1 MMSWQECSIMDEKL
15 KFIARYLE
23 GETITSLCREFGVSR
38 TTGHNLLKRY
48 REMGSEALVAQ
59 NRAPKRYANKLPI
72 QVEALILDLKRKYS
86 NWGAPKIREKIIKA
100 FPHVKPPA
108 KSTIHA
114 VLDRNDLVKK
124 RKGRKRYKNEGTKLT
139 HVKTANDLWCADYK
153 GEFMTGNKRYC
164 YPLTITDYAS
174 RFLISCDGLTST
186 QAEFAFES
194 FERAFKEYGLPK
206 AIRTDNGAP
215 FASAQSFYHLTQ
227 LSVWWMR
234 LGINIE
240 RITPGCPQENGRHER
255 MHLTLKQETTRP
267 PRDNIIAQQEVFD
280 KFINVYNFERPHA
293 GIDNKYPTELY
304 QKSDR
309 EYKKPEPLYYPFHDQ
324 TIMVSQ
330 CGRVCTKG
338 LKVSLSKAFAGVEV
352 GIKEMEDGIWVVSF
366 LDYDLGYF
374 DDTSKKVEPITDPFG
389 MGKV

>member
-1 MMSWQECSIMDEKL
+1 MGWQERSVMDEKL

-23 GETITSLCREFGVSR
+23 GESITSLCKEFEVSR
-38 TTGHNLLKRY
+38 TTGHSLIKRY

-72 QVEALILDLKRKYS
+72 QVEALILDLKRKYK

-100 FPHVKPPA
+100 FPHVKAPA
-108 KSTIHA
+108 KSTVHA
-114 VLDRNDLVKK
+114 VLDRNGLVKK

-139 HVKTANDLWCADYK
+139 HVKAANDLWCADYK
-153 GEFMTGNKRYC
+153 GEFMTGNKKYC
-164 YPLTITDYAS
+164 YPLTITDYSS
-174 RFLISCDGLTST
+174 RYLIHCDALTST
-186 QAEFAFES
+186 NMEFAFES

-206 AIRTDNGAP
+206 SLRTDNGSP

-234 LGINIE
+234 LGINVE

-267 PRDNIIAQQEVFD
+267 PRANIIAQQEDFD
-280 KFINVYNFERPHA
+280 KFINIYNEERPHA
-293 GIDNKYPTELY
+293 GINNKYPSELY
-304 QKSDR
+304 KKSNR
-309 EYKKPEPLYYPFHDQ
+309 EYKKPEPIYYPFHDQ
-324 TIMVSQ
+324 TITVSQ

-374 DDTSKKVEPITDPFG
+374 DDKSRKVEPITDPFG
-389 MGKV
+389 MKKV

>member
-1 MMSWQECSIMDEKL
+1 MGWQECSVMDEKL

-23 GETITSLCREFGVSR
+23 GETITSLCKEFDVSR
-38 TTGHNLLKRY
+38 TTGHGLIKRY
-48 REMGSEALVAQ
+48 REMGSQALVAQ

-72 QVEALILDLKRKYS
+72 QVEALILDLKRKYK

-100 FPHVKPPA
+100 FPDVKTPA

-114 VLDRNDLVKK
+114 VLDRNGLVEK
-124 RKGRKRYKNEGTKLT
+124 RRGRKRYKNEGTILT
-139 HVKTANDLWCADYK
+139 HVKNPNDLWCADYK
-153 GEFMTGNKRYC
+153 GEFMTGDKRYC

-174 RFLISCDGLTST
+174 RYLIHCNALAST
-186 QAEFAFES
+186 QMEFAFES

-234 LGINIE
+234 LGINVE

-267 PRDNIIAQQEVFD
+267 PRANIIAQQEEFD
-280 KFINVYNFERPHA
+280 KFINIYNYERPHA
-293 GIDNKYPTELY
+293 GINN
-304 QKSDR
+304 
-309 EYKKPEPLYYPFHDQ
+309 
-324 TIMVSQ
+324 
-330 CGRVCTKG
+330 
-338 LKVSLSKAFAGVEV
+338 KVSAPSTVL
-352 GIKEMEDGIWVVSF
+352 
-366 LDYDLGYF
+366 
-374 DDTSKKVEPITDPFG
+374 
-389 MGKV
+389 

>member
-1 MMSWQECSIMDEKL
+1 MGWQECSVMDEKL

-23 GETITSLCREFGVSR
+23 GETITSLCKEFEVSR
-38 TTGHNLLKRY
+38 TTGHGLIKRY

-72 QVEALILDLKRKYS
+72 QVEALILDLKRKYK

-108 KSTIHA
+108 KSTVHA
-114 VLDRNDLVKK
+114 VLDRNGLVEK
-124 RKGRKRYKNEGTKLT
+124 RQGRKRYKNEGTILT
-139 HVKTANDLWCADYK
+139 HVKEANDLWCADYK
-153 GEFMTGNKRYC
+153 GEFMTGDKKYC
-164 YPLTITDYAS
+164 YPLTITDYSS
-174 RFLISCDGLTST
+174 RYLIHCNALAST
-186 QAEFAFES
+186 QMEFAFES

-206 AIRTDNGAP
+206 AIRTDNGSP

-234 LGINIE
+234 LGIVVE

-267 PRDNIIAQQEVFD
+267 PRANLIAQQEEFD
-280 KFINVYNFERPHA
+280 KFINIYNFERPHE
-293 GIDNKYPTELY
+293 GIENKYPSELY
-304 QKSDR
+304 QKSSR
-309 EYKKPEPLYYPFHDQ
+309 EYKTPEPIYYPFHDQ
-324 TIMVSQ
+324 TIVVSQ

-374 DDTSKKVEPITDPFG
+374 DDKSKKVEPITDPFS

>member
-1 MMSWQECSIMDEKL
+1 MSWQERSVMDEKL

-23 GETITSLCREFGVSR
+23 GESISSLSREFGVSR
-38 TTGHNLLKRY
+38 TTGHSLVKRY

-59 NRAPKRYANKLPI
+59 SRAPKRYANKLPI
-72 QVEALILDLKRKYS
+72 QVEALILDLKRKYK

-100 FPHVKPPA
+100 FPDVKPPA
-108 KSTIHA
+108 KSTVHA
-114 VLDRNDLVKK
+114 VLDRNGLVEK

-139 HVKTANDLWCADYK
+139 HVKSANDLWCADYK
-153 GEFMTGNKRYC
+153 GEFMTGDKRYC
-164 YPLTITDYAS
+164 YPLTITDYSS
-174 RFLISCDGLTST
+174 RFLIHCDALTST
-186 QAEFAFES
+186 NMEFAFES

-206 AIRTDNGAP
+206 ALRTDNGSP

-234 LGINIE
+234 LGINVE

-267 PRDNIIAQQEVFD
+267 PRPNIIGQQEEFD

-304 QKSDR
+304 QKSSR
-309 EYKKPEPLYYPFHDQ
+309 EYKMPEPIYYPFHDQ
-324 TIMVSQ
+324 TITVSQ

-338 LKVSLSKAFAGVEV
+338 LKVSLSRAFAGVEV

-374 DDTSKKVEPITDPFG
+374 DDKSRKVEPITDPFG
-389 MGKV
+389 MKKV

>member
-1 MMSWQECSIMDEKL
+1 MGWQECSVMDEKL

-23 GETITSLCREFGVSR
+23 GETITSLCKEFDVSR
-38 TTGHNLLKRY
+38 TTGHGLIKRY

-72 QVEALILDLKRKYS
+72 QVEALILDLKRKYK

-100 FPHVKPPA
+100 FPDVKPPA
-108 KSTIHA
+108 KSTVHA
-114 VLDRNDLVKK
+114 VLDRNGLVEK
-124 RKGRKRYKNEGTKLT
+124 RQGRKRYKNEGTILT
-139 HVKTANDLWCADYK
+139 HVKNSNDLWCADYK
-153 GEFMTGNKRYC
+153 GEFMTGDKKYC
-164 YPLTITDYAS
+164 YPLTITDYSS
-174 RFLISCDGLTST
+174 RYLIHCNALAST
-186 QAEFAFES
+186 QMEFAFES

-234 LGINIE
+234 LGINVE

-267 PRDNIIAQQEVFD
+267 PRANLIAQQEEFD
-280 KFINVYNFERPHA
+280 KFINIYNFERPHE
-293 GIDNKYPTELY
+293 GIDNKYPAELY
-304 QKSDR
+304 KKSSR
-309 EYKKPEPLYYPFHDQ
+309 EYKKPEPIYYPFHDQ
-324 TIMVSQ
+324 TIVVSQ

-374 DDTSKKVEPITDPFG
+374 DDKSRKVEPITDPFG
-389 MGKV
+389 LGKV